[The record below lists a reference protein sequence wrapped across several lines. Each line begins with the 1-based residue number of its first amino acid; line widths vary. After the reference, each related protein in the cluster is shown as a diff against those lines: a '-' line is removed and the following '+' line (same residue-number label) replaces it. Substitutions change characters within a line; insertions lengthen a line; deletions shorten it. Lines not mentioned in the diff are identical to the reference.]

1 MDDDLETIVVGGAQR
16 GDQDAWARLFDWHFD
31 GVYRYCLRLAW
42 PRQDL
47 AEEVVQE
54 TFMVAAGRIH
64 RFRPSA
70 GTFRTW
76 LLGIARKRWMKL
88 CTAEVRRRGREREHQ
103 ARIGEARADT
113 RDRVLAVLEALAKLP
128 PGYRAILEVKY
139 MGGLTVSQIA
149 RQEGTSED
157 AAESLLRRARDRFGQ
172 VYKEMERG

>member
-1 MDDDLETIVVGGAQR
+1 MEDDLETIVVGSAQR

-64 RFRPSA
+64 QFRPSA

-76 LLGIARKRWMKL
+76 LLGIARRRWMKL
-88 CTAEVRRRGREREHQ
+88 CTAEARRRGREQEHQ
-103 ARIGEARADT
+103 ARIGEADADK
-113 RDRVLAVLEALAKLP
+113 RDRVLAVYEALAKLP

-149 RQEGTSED
+149 RQHGTSED
-157 AAESLLRRARDRFGQ
+157 AAESLLRRARERFSR
-172 VYKEMERG
+172 VYREIERG